1 MIFDILFFLIA
12 GGIVFALYKVIFQKK
27 GPAKAATKK
36 NDTEEDNAPVQEA
49 QGQQAAGPRN
59 ARDVRNRFARNQNV
73 NRAQEIV
80 EEEKNQAERGDSD
93 DEDDDD
99 DLGDIRK
106 QQIKAAKRQEKKQ
119 QREAFQHMLEQKEKR
134 ENEKRNKYEEREK
147 QREEEEAKAEEI
159 VRQLQ
164 EEQKKKE
171 EEEYAKWKD
180 MFTVDEAGKEAD
192 QHGSEENLIQKF
204 VEYIKLRKV
213 VMLDDL
219 CAEFRLST
227 KDVVDRINRMLESKK
242 LSGIID
248 DRGKFIYIT
257 DDEFKA
263 VLNLVKR
270 RGRISRTDL
279 VMECN
284 RLIKMNPSEE
294 DKAKLKKEESNLLQQ
309 LESDLKAIEEQAT
322 A

>member
-1 MIFDILFFLIA
+1 MLFDILFFLIA
-12 GGIVFALYKVIFQKK
+12 GGIVFALYKLIFQKK
-27 GPAKAATKK
+27 GTAKAATKK
-36 NDTEEDNAPVQEA
+36 NDTEQVNAPVQEV
-49 QGQQAAGPRN
+49 QEQQAAGPRN

-80 EEEKNQAERGDSD
+80 EEEKNQAEGGDSD
-93 DEDDDD
+93 DDED
-99 DLGDIRK
+99 DLGDVRK
-106 QQIKAAKRQEKKQ
+106 QQIKAAKRQERQQ
-119 QREAFQHMLEQKEKR
+119 QREAFQNMLEQREKR
-134 ENEKRNKYEEREK
+134 EAEKRNKYEERDK
-147 QREEEEAKAEEI
+147 QREEEERKAEEI

-227 KDVVDRINRMLESKK
+227 KDVIDRITRLLESKK

-309 LESDLKAIEEQAT
+309 LESDLKAIEEQT
-322 A
+322 AA

>member
-1 MIFDILFFLIA
+1 MLFDILFFLIA

-27 GPAKAATKK
+27 GPAKVATKK
-36 NDTEEDNAPVQEA
+36 NDTEQVNAPVQEA
-49 QGQQAAGPRN
+49 QEQQAAGPRN

-80 EEEKNQAERGDSD
+80 EEEKNQAEGGDSD
-93 DEDDDD
+93 DDED
-99 DLGDIRK
+99 DLGDVRK
-106 QQIKAAKRQEKKQ
+106 QQIKAAKRQERQQ
-119 QREAFQHMLEQKEKR
+119 QREAFQNMLEQREKR
-134 ENEKRNKYEEREK
+134 EAEKRNKYEERDK
-147 QREEEEAKAEEI
+147 QREEEERKAEEI

-227 KDVVDRINRMLESKK
+227 KDVIDRITRLLESKK

>member
-1 MIFDILFFLIA
+1 MLFDILFFLIA

-27 GPAKAATKK
+27 GAAKVATKK
-36 NDTEEDNAPVQEA
+36 NDTEQVNAPVQEA
-49 QGQQAAGPRN
+49 QEQQAAGPRN

-80 EEEKNQAERGDSD
+80 EEEKNQAEGGDSD
-93 DEDDDD
+93 DDED
-99 DLGDIRK
+99 DLGDVRK
-106 QQIKAAKRQEKKQ
+106 QQIKAAKRQERQQ
-119 QREAFQHMLEQKEKR
+119 QREAFQNMLEQREKR
-134 ENEKRNKYEEREK
+134 EAEKRNKYEERDK
-147 QREEEEAKAEEI
+147 QREEEERKAEEI

-227 KDVVDRINRMLESKK
+227 KDVIDRITRLLESKK

-309 LESDLKAIEEQAT
+309 LESDLKAIEEQA
-322 A
+322 AA

>member
-1 MIFDILFFLIA
+1 MLFDILFFLIA

-27 GPAKAATKK
+27 GAAKVATKK
-36 NDTEEDNAPVQEA
+36 NDTEQVNAPVQEA
-49 QGQQAAGPRN
+49 QEQQAAGPRN

-80 EEEKNQAERGDSD
+80 EEEKNQAEGGDSD
-93 DEDDDD
+93 DDED
-99 DLGDIRK
+99 DLGDVRK
-106 QQIKAAKRQEKKQ
+106 QQIKAAKRQERQQ
-119 QREAFQHMLEQKEKR
+119 QREAFQNMLEQREKR
-134 ENEKRNKYEEREK
+134 EAEKRNKYEERDK
-147 QREEEEAKAEEI
+147 QREEEERKAEEI

-227 KDVVDRINRMLESKK
+227 KDVIDRITRLLESKK

-309 LESDLKAIEEQAT
+309 LESDLKAIEEQT
-322 A
+322 AA